1 MDCLLESSVLTIFI
15 PASLSSEPGDEMT
28 DSYFPDAIPPMTRA
42 ERREHLSRR
51 HGFECAC
58 AELCDR
64 EAFEV
69 EETDRRVVEATAL
82 FGSVLALARRLQTKG
97 HLPDRSGF
105 NAKFL
110 DLASKLEDAVTAG
123 KVRSHAGLLERGAQ
137 AKTFFLLY
145 L

>member
-1 MDCLLESSVLTIFI
+1 
-15 PASLSSEPGDEMT
+15 MT

-69 EETDRRVVEATAL
+69 EETDRRVVKATAL
-82 FGSVLALARRLQTKG
+82 FGSALALARRLQG
-97 HLPDRSGF
+97 CNSIDISVGPESSPEPGNYYVSFEL
-105 NAKFL
+105 
-110 DLASKLEDAVTAG
+110 
-123 KVRSHAGLLERGAQ
+123 
-137 AKTFFLLY
+137 
-145 L
+145 

>member
-1 MDCLLESSVLTIFI
+1 
-15 PASLSSEPGDEMT
+15 MT
-28 DSYFPDAIPPMTRA
+28 DSYFPDVIPPMTRA

-82 FGSVLALARRLQTKG
+82 FGSALALARRLQTKG

-110 DLASKLEDAVTAG
+110 DLAAKLEDAVTVG
-123 KVRSHAGLLERGAQ
+123 KVRSHAGAYKAREI
-137 AKTFFLLY
+137 TFQSSILI
-145 L
+145 